1 LIYRVLNCLLNYKK
15 IDNQDNLLS
24 FSQNNEIV
32 NIRTLSNQ
40 SLLLAEKKLSSSDA
54 VMAELI
60 KRFGSCPLGC
70 SEQMDG
76 YSALAS
82 SIIGQQLSSKAAET
96 IRARVIAAV
105 GEFSP
110 ENILAL
116 EDKIF
121 RNTGLSRP
129 KIRYLQ
135 ALSERVIS
143 GQLNFNKLTDLADD
157 EVIDILTEVPGVGRW
172 TAEMFLIF
180 ALNRPDV
187 LSLGDAGLRRSTRML
202 YGKELHEVAEPWRP
216 YRSVASWY
224 LWKHI
229 DS

>member
-1 LIYRVLNCLLNYKK
+1 MMYSQVLTNHW
-15 IDNQDNLLS
+15 LS
-24 FSQNNEIV
+24 CAEDY
-32 NIRTLSNQ
+32 LSN
-40 SLLLAEKKLSSSDA
+40 SDSI
-54 VMAELI
+54 MAELI
-60 KRFGSCPLGC
+60 TRYGPCTLNC
-70 SEQMDG
+70 SVQIDF
-76 YSALAS
+76 YSTLAS

-96 IRARVIAAV
+96 IRTRVIAAV
-105 GEFSP
+105 GAFSP

-116 EDKIF
+116 EEEAF
-121 RNTGLSRP
+121 RNAGLSRP

-135 ALSERVIS
+135 ALSERVIA
-143 GQLNFNKLTDLADD
+143 GQLNFNKLTDLTDD

-187 LSLGDAGLRRSTRML
+187 LSLGDAGLRRSTKII

>member
-1 LIYRVLNCLLNYKK
+1 
-15 IDNQDNLLS
+15 
-24 FSQNNEIV
+24 
-32 NIRTLSNQ
+32 
-40 SLLLAEKKLSSSDA
+40 
-54 VMAELI
+54 
-60 KRFGSCPLGC
+60 
-70 SEQMDG
+70 MDG